1 MSYSS
6 RVYRHRN
13 LHSHDEGAKEPF
25 FSKQNEINNQS
36 QKNAFFQAKLSV
48 NKPGDKH
55 EREADS
61 VANAVVNQQAT
72 APIVQQKG
80 VSPEKKKMKGIQKK
94 DMPLKEEEKKKK
106 VTPVQAKQ
114 EGTSATA
121 SPQVSSK
128 IENSSGKGNQLPQN
142 ILHEMS
148 SSFGVDFSGVIVH
161 NDSEAA
167 NMNKELQAQAFT
179 HGRDIYFN
187 KGKYNP
193 ESSEGKFLLAHEL
206 THVVQQNGDFHKDG
220 IQRKVIDRNVVTND
234 AILTQLGI
242 TRDDI
247 ISAITDADAD
257 AIVLAQNAEDLLTAQ
272 LAIAIDGNTVDADAE
287 LILNEELGLSFNN
300 PAHHGLIR
308 QQISRFKT
316 VRETLQSGYLRY
328 LALGIGNVGLIGCS
342 VGNCGPNFAFSCPG
356 NRLMVLCQ
364 AFWDNPDQQSATVL
378 HEPFHIWFHM
388 ARHEAN
394 ALRRADATC
403 FESFALRVSG
413 RSAFASC
420 DTHTAG

>member
-142 ILHEMS
+142 TLHEMS

-179 HGRDIYFN
+179 HGNDIYF
-187 KGKYNP
+187 KEGKYNP
-193 ESSEGKFLLAHEL
+193 ENSEGKFLLAHEL
-206 THVVQQNGDFHKDG
+206 THVVQQRSGEKANIQKFGTDDMCPDDSRGIITDSTVQGYINAALSKAKPDAGDSSNLKNAWLDLTGQREDHCCDANLAAAEHYLYARYRVADG
-220 IQRKVIDRNVVTND
+220 WEPYAYMV
-234 AILTQLGI
+234 AMILNYDTWGKYVMPKTGDCPI
-242 TRDDI
+242 TRPSGGL
-247 ISAITDADAD
+247 ISW
-257 AIVLAQNAEDLLTAQ
+257 
-272 LAIAIDGNTVDADAE
+272 
-287 LILNEELGLSFNN
+287 GLSG
-300 PAHHGLIR
+300 ATDGLTDFYYPR
-308 QQISRFKT
+308 
-316 VRETLQSGYLRY
+316 
-328 LALGIGNVGLIGCS
+328 
-342 VGNCGPNFAFSCPG
+342 P
-356 NRLMVLCQ
+356 
-364 AFWDNPDQQSATVL
+364 
-378 HEPFHIWFHM
+378 
-388 ARHEAN
+388 
-394 ALRRADATC
+394 
-403 FESFALRVSG
+403 
-413 RSAFASC
+413 
-420 DTHTAG
+420 